1 MKVLIPKSKP
11 AKGAVGKTGLWRTSK
26 PVVNESKCIKCVICW
41 AFCPETTIIRHED
54 NSVSIDYEYCKG
66 CGVCANE
73 CPNKAIDIVDD

>member
-73 CPNKAIDIVDD
+73 CPTKAIDMVDD

>member
-11 AKGAVGKTGLWRTSK
+11 SKGAVGKTGLWRTSK
-26 PVVNESKCIKCVICW
+26 PVINESKCIKCVICW
-41 AFCPETTIIRHED
+41 TFCPEATIIRHQD

-73 CPNKAIDIVDD
+73 CPTKAIDMVED